1 MSLNSELD
9 QFNELFKRRLIDN
22 SKAILKWVTAE
33 EVDWEDRT
41 MTASGDDDLKFFNI
55 LLGLGTVAVKPVIGT
70 DCLIA
75 IVENDDATA
84 FMLYANEAEL
94 IAYNGGENGGLTNT
108 PELKTQLE
116 KLTARVDGII
126 DAIKDPTVIPT
137 AQDGGNALWALFKGL
152 IAQITEKENF
162 DNIENEK
169 IRH

>member
-9 QFNELFKRRLIDN
+9 KFNELFKQRLIDN
-22 SKAILKWVTAE
+22 SKATLRWVTAE
-33 EVDWEDRT
+33 EVDWEAQT
-41 MTASGDDDLKFFNI
+41 MTASGEDDLKFFDV
-55 LLGLGTVAVKPVIGT
+55 LLGLGTVSVKPVLGA

-94 IAYNGGENGGLTNT
+94 ISYNGGENGGLTNT
-108 PELKTQLE
+108 PELKIQLD

-126 DAIKDPTVIPT
+126 DAIKDPAVIAT
-137 AQDGGNALWALFKGL
+137 AQDGGNALWALFKAL

-169 IRH
+169 ITH